1 MLKKIKKGL
10 SALLVLTMLPV
21 STAVLAADKNDEAD
35 IYFNNFDVL
44 KIGDDRTSIVD
55 LGDEEHGK
63 ESNHM
68 EEIV

>member
-1 MLKKIKKGL
+1 MSNKMKRLL
-10 SALLVLTMLPV
+10 STLLVLTMFPV
-21 STAVLAADKNDEAD
+21 STAVLAAEKNNDAD
-35 IYFNNFDVL
+35 IYFNNFDVM
-44 KIGDDRTSIVD
+44 KMGDDRASIVD